1 MAHELRD
8 GETLTIVSHVPLSEA
23 ELRGLAGELGRAC
36 GAASSLARGTI
47 EIRGDHRTIVAR
59 ALEGRGYAVVVN

>member
-1 MAHELRD
+1 MALERRD
-8 GETLTIVSHVPLSEA
+8 GQTLTTVSHVPLSEA

-47 EIRGDHRTIVAR
+47 EIRGDHRTIVGR
-59 ALEGRGYAVVVN
+59 ALEGRGYTVVVS